1 VLDRKEYEARE
12 ESVLA
17 PYASKSSHSRG
28 RRYPEKEHPLRTAF
42 QRDRDR
48 IIHSSAFRRLEYKTQ
63 VFVNHEGDYY
73 RTRLTHTIEVAQIA
87 RSVARALALN
97 EDLTETIALAHDI
110 GHTPFGH
117 SGEDALREMMK
128 DHGGFEHNRQGLRVV
143 EHLER
148 RYPEFPGLNLS
159 WEVREGIVKHRTRYD
174 RPTHEQG
181 GDEYEND
188 KFPSL
193 EAQIV
198 EHADSIAYDAHDLD
212 DGLAAGLITEE
223 DLKHVELWKMMR
235 GKVAQE
241 FGAISQKEKRVQ
253 TIRFLIN
260 FIVTK
265 LLENASRALR
275 EKDIKTLE
283 DVRSCDSMIVSFDG
297 ETASVKEDLE
307 TFLLENVY
315 EHYRVKRMMIKARMF
330 VRKLFGAYTGSAGV
344 QLPPDYKRRIA
355 EEGTERVVCD
365 YIAGMTDRYALNEYI
380 NLFFPFERKG
390 FFFEH
395 M

>member
-1 VLDRKEYEARE
+1 MLDRKEYEARE
-12 ESVLA
+12 NQVLA
-17 PYASKSSHSRG
+17 PYASKSAQSRG
-28 RRYPEKEHPLRTAF
+28 RRYPENEHQLRTAF

-87 RSVARALALN
+87 RSIARALGLN
-97 EDLTETIALAHDI
+97 EDLTETIALAHDL

-128 DHGGFEHNRQGLRVV
+128 GHGGFEHNRQGLRVV

-159 WEVREGIVKHRTRYD
+159 WEVREGIVKHHTRYD
-174 RPTHEQG
+174 QPSEERG
-181 GDEYEND
+181 VDEYERS

-198 EHADSIAYDAHDLD
+198 EQADSIAYDAHDLD

-223 DLKHVELWKMMR
+223 DLKHVELWEMMNR
-235 GKVAQE
+235 QACE
-241 FGAISQKEKRVQ
+241 RFDAMSQKERRIQ

-265 LLENASRALR
+265 LLENVTRSLK
-275 EKDIKTLE
+275 EKNIKTLH
-283 DVRSCDSMIVSFDG
+283 DVRNCDSMIVSFDR
-297 ETASVKEDLE
+297 EIAHIKENLE
-307 TFLLENVY
+307 TFLLKNVY
-315 EHYRVKRMMIKARMF
+315 EHYRVRRMMIKARTF
-330 VRKLFGAYTGSAGV
+330 VRELFDAYVKGEGV
-344 QLPPDYKRRIA
+344 QLPPDYTARIA
-355 EEGTERVVCD
+355 DERIERVVCD
-365 YIAGMTDRYALNEYI
+365 YIAGMTDRYALSEYI

-390 FFFEH
+390 NFF
-395 M
+395 